1 MAITVR
7 ALLRSIAGLVAVL
20 VGASR
25 PSIAQDRVAPG
36 TMAALIAKLRSDLL
50 LRGRFLENP
59 GGVMREQGIDP
70 TPFRLPERLTQEQLD
85 RLLADWS
92 RQAGPQQA
100 PKPTSPQGPTPASPQ
115 PQPPA
120 VVYGPPAGPPRTQT
134 PQPRPPAPVYGPPAG
149 PPR

>member
-1 MAITVR
+1 MPMTVR

-25 PSIAQDRVAPG
+25 RSIAQDRVPPG
-36 TMAALIAKLRSDLL
+36 TMAALIAKLRSDAS
-50 LRGRFLENP
+50 LRARFLENP
-59 GGVMREQGIDP
+59 SAIMREQGIDP
-70 TPFRLPERLTQEQLD
+70 TPFRLPQRLTQAQLD

-92 RQAGPQQA
+92 RQAGPPQA
-100 PKPTSPQGPTPASPQ
+100 PTPAPQ
-115 PQPPA
+115 PVGPA
-120 VVYGPPAGPPRTQT
+120 PVYGPPPGPPRTQT